1 VRAGSGRGAPRFAH
15 FRPVSA
21 GIRGRSGRDGARVVP
36 RARRVAAYRAEA
48 ARRAAVCRESCRR
61 QHRLP
66 VPNCP
71 RGPERR
77 PPLEQEASPPC
88 RPGAS
93 AAAAHTGTRSGR
105 APRVSPTSAPF
116 HPGFGAEAGEAAPAP
131 STSRGISRRNG
142 TKSSSLPRIV
152 PPPRVSPTS
161 APFRP
166 GFGAEAGEAA
176 PAPSTS
182 RGISRRNGTKSS
194 SLPRIVPPPRVS
206 PTSAP
211 FRPGFGAEAGEAA
224 PGRADAGSTA
234 AAAGRLSWRS
244 PMVCPAACST
254 ACPRPRCYGPSRLRG
269 DWGIRRV
276 KQ

>member
-1 VRAGSGRGAPRFAH
+1 MRAGSGRGAPRFAH

-93 AAAAHTGTRSGR
+93 AAAAHTGTRSGST
-105 APRVSPTSAPF
+105 PRVSPTSAPF
-116 HPGFGAEAGEAAPAP
+116 RAGFGAEAGEAAPAP

-142 TKSSSLPRIV
+142 TKSSR
-152 PPPRVSPTS
+152 
-161 APFRP
+161 
-166 GFGAEAGEAA
+166 
-176 PAPSTS
+176 
-182 RGISRRNGTKSS
+182 
-194 SLPRIVPPPRVS
+194 LPRIVPPPRVS